1 MGATL
6 IQPCRVC
13 EEGLRVVKHFQQGG
27 RLTPN
32 TGEYLTLPAEE
43 APANFVPAA
52 AVIRKGLALFG
63 FTGRKGHAGG
73 LASQG

>member
-52 AVIRKGLALFG
+52 AVIRKVQALFG
-63 FTGRKGHAGG
+63 LTGRKAHVGG
-73 LASQG
+73 ILSD